1 MQPVRAIA
9 VIISLVSLVVVS
21 CTGPEGADD
30 APGSGSST
38 GPTVISEETGD
49 SRFIPGRFTY
59 RFDSI
64 TANATFDG
72 SLATLN
78 VRNDSGAELGPPSIY
93 VIAAD
98 GRRYDAPPG
107 QVAPIADASEA
118 TLEFVFPEAVSPR
131 TIGLTVLSFGDL
143 NVGAMAP
150 VPAPSG

>member
-1 MQPVRAIA
+1 MQPLRAIA
-9 VIISLVSLVVVS
+9 AVSLVVVS
-21 CTGPEGADD
+21 CTGQEAADD
-30 APGSGSST
+30 APPAGPST

-49 SRFIPGRFTY
+49 TRFIPGRFVY

-78 VRNDSGAELGPPSIY
+78 VRNDSGAALGPPSIY

-107 QVAPIADASEA
+107 QAEPIVDAAEA
-118 TLEFVFPEAVSPR
+118 TLEFAFPEAVSPR

-150 VPAPSG
+150 VPAPNG